1 MALTQARLKKPLLLL
16 VLAVTLFLI
25 YANGLNTPF
34 QSDDER
40 HIFLNLEID
49 NPAYYLNP
57 EKITYRQFSLLAFAL
72 NYQWAQENPFGYHL
86 FNVLIHILTVILV
99 FFTAYLTIKNVTDW
113 EKKGASIIA
122 AITASLFGLHPVQ
135 TETVTYISGIPGG
148 LAALFFFFS
157 LTTRCIRCFG
167 NLPR

>member
-49 NPAYYLNP
+49 NPSYYLNP
-57 EKITYRQFSLLAFAL
+57 EKITYRQISLLVFAL
-72 NYQWAQENPFGYHL
+72 NYKWGQENPFGCLLY
-86 FNVLIHILTVILV
+86 TS
-99 FFTAYLTIKNVTDW
+99 D
-113 EKKGASIIA
+113 A
-122 AITASLFGLHPVQ
+122 ADD
-135 TETVTYISGIPGG
+135 
-148 LAALFFFFS
+148 
-157 LTTRCIRCFG
+157 
-167 NLPR
+167 